1 MARSSEPLAGR
12 PFLLGLG
19 ALYIA
24 IGVAWAVANLLDG
37 MSAVSVFV
45 VGSFIAGSGFAV
57 LLGGY
62 RLPRADLDPRFYSRI
77 SRWSLGGIAVMLLIL
92 GLYDV
97 QPDTGLSDP
106 TRSISILTG
115 FACVAGFGVGLYD
128 ASAKSSAFEL
138 ERRNEEL
145 ERLRRELEASNER
158 LEQFAHVA
166 SHDLQEPLRMVS
178 SYLQLLDRRYGEEL
192 DEDAAEFLEYAVD
205 GAERMREM
213 IDALLEY
220 ARVETKGD
228 PFEPVDLDAVLDD
241 VRKDLE
247 LRIRETDATV
257 DVGELPRVEGDEH
270 QLRQLFQ
277 NLLSNA
283 IAYSGDEPPRVEVSA
298 ERREGPRP
306 SERSRAE
313 RRSTTRSSGP
323 REDGTAAEN
332 AGEAWVVSVADE
344 GVGIDPGAQ
353 DRIFDVFQRLHS
365 QEEQPGTGIGLAL
378 CKRIVERHGGE
389 IRVDSEPGEGTT
401 FSVTLPAVDRE
412 TERSVPSR

>member
-283 IAYSGDEPPRVEVSA
+283 IAYSGDGPPRVELSA
-298 ERREGPRP
+298 ER
-306 SERSRAE
+306 
-313 RRSTTRSSGP
+313 
-323 REDGTAAEN
+323 
-332 AGEAWVVSVADE
+332 AGERWVVSVSDD

-353 DRIFDVFQRLHS
+353 DRIFEVFQRLHN

-378 CKRIVERHGGE
+378 CQRIAERPGGE
-389 IRVDSEPGEGTT
+389 IRVDSEPGDGAT
-401 FSVTLPAVDRE
+401 FSFSLPAVDRE
-412 TERSVPSR
+412 TERSVPGR